1 MELIDHLFSN
11 LLLEGVARED
21 TLDLMEEFELIVKFS
36 SPKTG
41 EKYFVPSQLKPPPD
55 SLSAMEP
62 SSTDP
67 CPLYVFFVSGFVPHG
82 LFTRLVSRS
91 IRWCSEA
98 GPSQPPTLFQNGA
111 WFVIGKQTVHDFV
124 LLCKK
129 HFIKLLVKRRTR
141 SQVTGDVTSKVA
153 LQVRE
158 FVESSLQA
166 LSRDLY
172 RGGLHYD
179 MRVTCPY
186 CQLEECSGHNQRAC
200 SHEDCLH
207 LLELRQDEPLICK
220 KKRSQEVLTVKG
232 QEMWLSRVSEVG
244 ISSNTVGVNCLNV
257 KLERKLIGESC
268 TVNPSRQPP
277 RG

>member
-1 MELIDHLFSN
+1 M
-11 LLLEGVARED
+11 
-21 TLDLMEEFELIVKFS
+21 
-36 SPKTG
+36 
-41 EKYFVPSQLKPPPD
+41 
-55 SLSAMEP
+55 
-62 SSTDP
+62 
-67 CPLYVFFVSGFVPHG
+67 
-82 LFTRLVSRS
+82 
-91 IRWCSEA
+91 
-98 GPSQPPTLFQNGA
+98 
-111 WFVIGKQTVHDFV
+111 HDFV

-179 MRVTCPY
+179 MRVSCPY

-200 SHEDCLH
+200 SYEDCLH

-232 QEMWLSRVSEVG
+232 QEMWLSHVSEVG